1 MRKSER
7 KTVTHVKARG
17 EAAGEGLPG
26 LSADAMIGALGAAG
40 LSVPVASREALGDPE
55 TRNRKPALR
64 EIVMREKWR
73 RGSRNV
79 NFF

>member
-1 MRKSER
+1 VASDEWRDGSDSE
-7 KTVTHVKARG
+7 TQF
-17 EAAGEGLPG
+17 
-26 LSADAMIGALGAAG
+26 
-40 LSVPVASREALGDPE
+40 VASREALGDPE

-79 NFF
+79 DRKEDGLGEFYD